1 MNMKTEN
8 NKATESSGKTKNGQK
23 IKSSGKAK
31 NEQEI
36 KSNGKSVNSRKSR
49 VKMIAGMAVLMAACA
64 VFGIALGMYFN
75 FGKTAGNSDRNVI
88 SENDSGVSGSNNGD
102 VESSASDS
110 EDDVPEDKAADKK
123 DDAEISEEEAWVQEQ
138 LQRLTTEEKVA
149 QLFIITP
156 ETLTGVDVAVAAGDA
171 TRNSIYQYPVGGF
184 VYFSGNI
191 QSGEQVMQMLL
202 ATQQYS
208 MERIGLPVFT
218 CIDEEGGTVARI
230 GNSGITGIPL
240 IEDMSQVTDPQRAYT
255 IGQTLGSYLS
265 QYGFNLDF
273 APVADVLSNP
283 SNTVVWNRSFGP
295 DCNQVSVMVQQVLN
309 GLNDYGVYGAVKHF
323 PGHGATAGDTHE
335 GYAYTDKTLDQM
347 MTNEMIPFAQAIQNG
362 VKFVMVG
369 HISVPGITGDG
380 TPSSL
385 SYTVVTDI
393 LRNQLGFEGL
403 VVTDALNMGAISQ
416 NYSAADTAVM
426 AIGAG
431 CDLLLMPSDFYS
443 AYQGVLN
450 AIYDGRISLDRLN
463 ESVAR
468 ILRVKKALM

>member
-1 MNMKTEN
+1 MNMKIEN
-8 NKATESSGKTKNGQK
+8 NKAAESSGKAVNG
-23 IKSSGKAK
+23 
-31 NEQEI
+31 
-36 KSNGKSVNSRKSR
+36 RKSR

-64 VFGIALGMYFN
+64 AFGIALGMYFN
-75 FGKTAGNSDRNVI
+75 SWKTTVDSDRNVI
-88 SENDSGVSGSNNGD
+88 SENDSGVPYSNNVD
-102 VESSASDS
+102 SESSADDS
-110 EDDVPEDKAADKK
+110 EDNVPEDKAADKK
-123 DDAEISEEEAWVQEQ
+123 DDAEISEEEAEEAWVQEQ

-171 TRNSIYQYPVGGF
+171 TRNSLYQYPVGGF

-191 QSGEQVMQMLL
+191 QSGEQVMQMLS

-230 GNSGITGIPL
+230 GNSGLAGIPL
-240 IEDMSQVTDPQRAYT
+240 IENMSQVTDPQRAYT

-309 GLNDYGVYGAVKHF
+309 GLHDYGVYGAVKHF

-335 GYAYTDKTLDQM
+335 GYAYTDKTLEQM

-362 VKFVMVG
+362 VIFVMVG

-380 TPSSL
+380 IPSSL

-393 LRNQLGFEGL
+393 LRNQLGFEGV

-416 NYSAADTAVM
+416 NYSAADTAVT

-443 AYQGVLN
+443 AYQGLLN
-450 AIYDGRISLDRLN
+450 AVYDGRISVERLN

-468 ILRVKKALM
+468 ILRVKKTLM

>member
-1 MNMKTEN
+1 MKTEN
-8 NKATESSGKTKNGQK
+8 NKAADGGRNTKSEQIIEGGRKT
-23 IKSSGKAK
+23 
-31 NEQEI
+31 
-36 KSNGKSVNSRKSR
+36 VNSRKSR
-49 VKMIAGMAVLMAACA
+49 VKMIAGMAALMVACA
-64 VFGIALGMYFN
+64 AFGIALGMYFDS
-75 FGKTAGNSDRNVI
+75 GKTADDSAGNVI
-88 SENDSGVSGSNNGD
+88 SGNDSGVSDSNKGD
-102 VESSASDS
+102 KESSETDS
-110 EDDVPEDKAADKK
+110 GNDVPEDKAADKK
-123 DDAEISEEEAWVQEQ
+123 EDAEITEEEAEEAWVQEQ

-156 ETLTGVDVAVAAGDA
+156 EMLTGVDVAVAAGDA
-171 TRNSIYQYPVGGF
+171 TKNSFYQYPVGGF

-191 QSGEQVMQMLL
+191 QSGEQMMQMLSS
-202 ATQQYS
+202 AQQYS

-230 GNSGITGIPL
+230 GNSGIEGIPL
-240 IEDMSQVTDPQRAYT
+240 IEDMFQVTDPQRAYT

-283 SNTVVWNRSFGP
+283 SNTVVRNRSFGA

-309 GLNDYGVYGAVKHF
+309 GLHDYGVYGAIKHF

-347 MTNEMIPFAQAIQNG
+347 MANEMLPFAQAIQNG

-369 HISVPGITGDG
+369 HISVPGITGEG

-393 LRNQLGFEGL
+393 LRNQLGFDGV

-416 NYSAADTAVM
+416 NYSAADTAVA

-431 CDLLLMPSDFYS
+431 CDLLLMPSDFYG
-443 AYQGVLN
+443 AYQGALN
-450 AIYDGRISLDRLN
+450 AVYDGKISEERLN

-468 ILRVKKALM
+468 ILRVKKTLMVTVQP